1 MDITPVVKR
10 NSLQKRPFHARFFGQ
25 WDLQIMVIP
34 GIIFLFIF
42 AYIPIYGVLMAFQE
56 FRIGDFPGMSQWVG
70 LKHFTEL
77 ITRDPK
83 FPNLLRNTLM
93 LGFLKLLINFPIPI
107 IFAVFINELRHS
119 SFKKS
124 VQTISYLPHFISW
137 VVAARLMID
146 FFSPDSG
153 AVNEFLMWIGV
164 IDKPISFFMRGEY
177 YWGMA
182 VVTDLWKEV
191 GWNSIIFLAAIAS
204 IDPEL
209 YEAAEIDGASQ
220 VSKVWYI
227 TIASIRPTIVI
238 LLIITIGN
246 LLNAN
251 FDQAYMLTNR
261 MGNRMLLTYA
271 DVFDTYVLRVGI
283 AQSRFSFAAAVGL
296 FRAII
301 NFALLLSAN
310 KLADRF
316 GETSLF

>member
-10 NSLQKRPFHARFFGQ
+10 KSLPKRPFHARFFGQ

>member
-1 MDITPVVKR
+1 MSTTPLR
-10 NSLQKRPFHARFFGQ
+10 SRILADKRPFHVRFFGQ

-42 AYIPIYGVLMAFQE
+42 AYIPIYGVIMAFQE
-56 FRIGDFPGMSQWVG
+56 FRIGDFPGMSEWVG
-70 LKHFTEL
+70 MKHFAEL

-83 FPNLLRNTLM
+83 FPNLLRNTLV
-93 LGFLKLLINFPIPI
+93 LGVLKLIINFPIPI
-107 IFAVFINELRHS
+107 IFAVFINEIRHPK
-119 SFKKS
+119 FKKS

-137 VVAARLMID
+137 VVAARLMVD
-146 FFSPDSG
+146 FFSPDGG
-153 AVNEFLMWIGV
+153 AVNDFLMFIGI
-164 IDKPISFFMRGEY
+164 IDKPIPFFMRGEY

-182 VVTDLWKEV
+182 VATDLWKEV

-209 YEAAEIDGASQ
+209 YEAADIDGATR
-220 VSKVWYI
+220 VGKVRYI
-227 TIASIRPTIVI
+227 TLASIRPTIVL
-238 LLIITIGN
+238 LLIFTIGN

-261 MGNRMLLTYA
+261 MNNRMLLTYA

-283 AQSRFSFAAAVGL
+283 AQSRFSFAAAAGL
-296 FRAII
+296 FRAVI

-310 KLADRF
+310 KLADKL
-316 GETSLF
+316 GETALF